1 MPECLV
7 ISHSRDLDASFS
19 KCKLIL
25 ITYLNYTVTLLQ
37 KKPNYT
43 VTLLQDFQNYT
54 VTLLQKNS
62 NYTVTLLQDFQNYTV
77 TLLQKNQI
85 IPLLYYKKVVFLQ
98 GKQRNI
104 F

>member
-1 MPECLV
+1 M
-7 ISHSRDLDASFS
+7 SDLTTLNALHLFPQ
-19 KCKLIL
+19 KAKLQNFI
-25 ITYLNYTVTLLQ
+25 NH
-37 KKPNYT
+37 T

-104 F
+104 I

>member
-19 KCKLIL
+19 ICKLIL

-37 KKPNYT
+37 KNQNYT

-62 NYTVTLLQDFQNYTV
+62 NYTVTLLQKSCIFAGQTKESNLDK
-77 TLLQKNQI
+77 LLI
-85 IPLLYYKKVVFLQ
+85 
-98 GKQRNI
+98 
-104 F
+104 